1 MAPNREV
8 AQRAKIAAVDPIWAE
23 LRREAEDVRAQ
34 RAGPRRLHLCDHPEQ
49 GAARGCRLPPPG
61 AAAQPFRRRCRP
73 DRRNLRAGAAE
84 HPELGRAFRADLA
97 AVYDRDPACS
107 RYIEPLLYF
116 KGFHAL
122 VTHRFAHELLK
133 QGRRDFALYLQSQ
146 SSRIFAVDIN
156 PAARIGIG
164 IMLDHGTG
172 IVIGETAAIGDNC
185 SILQGVTL
193 GGTGKET
200 GDRHPKI
207 GDNVLIGAGAKVL
220 GNIKVGDCSPHRR
233 GQRGAEGRAAARR
246 RWRAFRPR
254 WSVPPAARSPRA
266 PWISG
271 LRPTIAAAAVGRTHV
286 EPARNGARADLSAQ
300 SVRHQDAVGA
310 RAAEDQGLGGSLRW
324 RRVRRHADQ
333 RRRGRRALLPVPDG
347 DPGAGPRET

>member
-1 MAPNREV
+1 MARTV
-8 AQRAKIAAVDPIWAE
+8 QTAQIANLATMDPIWAE
-23 LRREAEDVRAQ
+23 VRREAEHVVRSEPALAGFVYATILSKDRLEDAVCHRLAQ
-34 RAGPRRLHLCDHPEQ
+34 RLNHSDVDAGLIAETFGQVL
-49 GAARGCRLPPPG
+49 
-61 AAAQPFRRRCRP
+61 
-73 DRRNLRAGAAE
+73 AE

-172 IVIGETAAIGDNC
+172 IVIGETAVVGDNC
-185 SILQGVTL
+185 SILQNVTL

-207 GDNVLIGAGAKVL
+207 GANVLLSVGAKVL
-220 GNIKVGDCSPHRR
+220 GNIKVGDCSIV
-233 GQRGAEGRAAARR
+233 GAGSVVLKE
-246 RWRAFRPR
+246 
-254 WSVPPAARSPRA
+254 VPP
-266 PWISG
+266 
-271 LRPTIAAAAVGRTHV
+271 RTTV
-286 EPARNGARADLSAQ
+286 AGVPAKEIGPARCPDPARTM
-300 SVRHQDAVGA
+300 
-310 RAAEDQGLGGSLRW
+310 
-324 RRVRRHADQ
+324 DQ
-333 RRRGRRALLPVPDG
+333 RLAPDDCG
-347 DPGAGPRET
+347 CS